1 MLLTI
6 GELLARKILK
16 NEEQILHVVWDR
28 KTLSHEPPRV
38 SNKFVK

>member
-16 NEEQILHVVWDR
+16 NEEQILHVVWER
-28 KTLSHEPPRV
+28 KTQSHESQGV